1 MTSQITIHD
10 YQVPEVTFE
19 EADTI
24 ARNVFGHSTIS
35 PDFVEKV
42 LLILEDDRAYVAD
55 LQDVPRLVAALRG
68 VLRQA
73 DALDELAASPLG
85 AGYAG
90 ALSLGARS
98 VRHAIAKALGVES

>member
-24 ARNVFGHSTIS
+24 ARNVFGHSMIS
-35 PDFVEKV
+35 PDFVEKI
-42 LLILEDDRAYVAD
+42 LLIIEDDRAHVAD

-73 DALDELAASPLG
+73 DALDELAASPIG
-85 AGYAG
+85 ASYAG
-90 ALSLGARS
+90 VLRVAARS
-98 VRHAIAKALGVES
+98 ITDTLEEELEL